1 MIKVLITGG
10 NGFVGTTLI
19 THLIKKSCFQVIA
32 LIRTSKFMHQTVEQI
47 IADNIF
53 EAELPENIDV
63 VIHLAGRAHVLN
75 EISKNPIDEFRK
87 VNVEGAM
94 QLARQ
99 ALEKKVK
106 RFIFMSSIGVNGATT
121 GSVPF
126 SENSQPKPHA
136 DYALS
141 KYEAEQALIQL
152 FQGTSTELVIIR
164 PPLVYAAHAPGNF
177 AKLLKLTATHLP
189 LPFAH
194 INNKRSFIALDNLVD
209 FIECCITHPKAANEL
224 FLIADSQAISTE
236 QLVKS
241 IKLGMQKPARLFYIP
256 KTMAKLGAMLVGK
269 QKLYEQLYE
278 SLEIDSSKAFHLLG
292 WTPPSGIDQAL
303 RKVGDSYQ
311 GN

>member
-1 MIKVLITGG
+1 MRILISGAT
-10 NGFVGTTLI
+10 GFVGTSLVQKI
-19 THLIKKSCFQVIA
+19 NDLHEIIA
-32 LIRTSKFMHQTVEQI
+32 LVRSSGDCLPLTVKQI

-75 EISKNPIDEFRK
+75 EVSKNPIDEFRK
-87 VNVEGAM
+87 VNVEGTM

-164 PPLVYAAHAPGNF
+164 PPLVYAVHAPGNF

-194 INNKRSFIALDNLVD
+194 INNKRSFIALENLVD

-236 QLVKS
+236 QLVKY

-256 KTMAKLGAMLVGK
+256 KTMAKLSAMLVGK

-278 SLEIDSSKAFHLLG
+278 SLEIDSSKAFQLLG
-292 WTPPSGIDQAL
+292 WAPPLGIDQAL
-303 RKVGDSYQ
+303 KKVGGSYQ
-311 GN
+311 VN

>member
-1 MIKVLITGG
+1 MRILITGAT
-10 NGFVGTTLI
+10 GFVGTSLVQKI
-19 THLIKKSCFQVIA
+19 NDLHEIIA
-32 LIRTSKFMHQTVEQI
+32 LVRSSGDCLPLTVKQI

-75 EISKNPIDEFRK
+75 EVSKNPIDEFRK
-87 VNVEGAM
+87 VNVEGTM

-194 INNKRSFIALDNLVD
+194 INNKRSFIALDNLVN

-278 SLEIDSSKAFHLLG
+278 SLEIDSSKALHLLG
-292 WTPPSGIDQAL
+292 WTPPLGIDQAL
-303 RKVGDSYQ
+303 KKVGGSYQ
-311 GN
+311 VN